1 MENTDKRT
9 SGGISVTTENIFPII
24 KKWLYSDKD
33 IFLRELVSNACD
45 AITKLKRLSSMGEYE
60 ISDDSAFKVTVSL
73 DEELKTLTVSDNGIG
88 MTKDEVEK
96 YICNIALSGAVDF
109 IEKYESE
116 DASSIIGHFGL
127 GFYSA
132 FMVADTVEI
141 FTRSYTGEK
150 TVHWSCNDAG
160 AYSIGSSDEE
170 REEVGTDVVLHINA
184 DSEEFLKKYRTEGI
198 LSKYCSFMQV
208 PIYVT
213 DDAESLGESISDP
226 SPLWMKNPSDCTE
239 EEYKDFYKKVFD
251 DVRDPL
257 FWVHI
262 KADYPLNFKGIF
274 YFPPIRSDYDSLEG
288 QVKLYYN
295 QVFVADNIK
304 EVVPEYLLLLRG
316 ILDCPELP
324 LNVSRSYLQNSGY
337 VSKISAHITKK
348 VADKLVSLSVNSPEE
363 YEKFWD
369 DIKIFAEYGCIK
381 DKKFYD
387 RVKDALLL
395 TLSDDSHT
403 KLSELCEK
411 AKSEWDGKIYYSSD
425 KTLSAQYVSLFEKK
439 GYKIVF
445 FSGMLDIQFMSFIE
459 GEMDVKFM
467 RVDSDFDALTDK
479 DGKEEYENTSLE
491 ELFKSVSGLPSLSVK
506 FAPLSSE
513 EVPAILNVSE
523 EMRRFSDMM
532 KMYNGGTD
540 MGGFSAETALILN
553 SENSLIRKLGEISE
567 NEEAKTVA
575 RYIFMLALLAQRP
588 LSSEELSEFLT
599 LSYKMAEKTL

>member
-208 PIYVT
+208 PIFVT

>member
-226 SPLWMKNPSDCTE
+226 SPLWTKNPSDCTE